1 MLIFVRNA
9 CDTTF
14 HLALALFTS
23 LRQKYGTLYLF
34 TSANPK
40 HTLLSDVVLRHTTFT
55 QPILPPSGPR
65 NVSSE
70 TLVLSIPY
78 LLTYVN
84 QAHVSVAFICA

>member
-40 HTLLSDVVLRHTTFT
+40 HTTFT

-65 NVSSE
+65 NV
-70 TLVLSIPY
+70 P
-78 LLTYVN
+78 
-84 QAHVSVAFICA
+84 